1 MMPQSTDRLLPEEM
15 PAAEPDRAASG
26 PGPVRVALAQ
36 QGLAWAVLPQAGPA
50 QAGGRRGEPAR
61 VAAGQ
66 AVPFRAEPAQVAS
79 AQAVP
84 LRAGAGGQLRVG
96 LAQAAPAQVASG
108 QVAPLRLAR
117 EEPLPED
124 PVLP

>member
-1 MMPQSTDRLLPEEM
+1 
-15 PAAEPDRAASG
+15 
-26 PGPVRVALAQ
+26 VALAQ
-36 QGLAWAVLPQAGPA
+36 QGLAWAVLQPA
-50 QAGGRRGEPAR
+50 ESFQVGARRAEPAR
-61 VAAGQ
+61 VEAGQ